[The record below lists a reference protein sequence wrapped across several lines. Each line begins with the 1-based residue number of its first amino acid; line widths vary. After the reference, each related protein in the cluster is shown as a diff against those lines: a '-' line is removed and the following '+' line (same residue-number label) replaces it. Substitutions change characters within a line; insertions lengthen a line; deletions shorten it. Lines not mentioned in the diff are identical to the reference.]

1 MEVYKLNLGPKNS
14 YEKEW
19 LISNG
24 AGSYSSSTLSLC
36 NTRKY
41 HGLLVAALN
50 PPSQRHVVLSKIDDS
65 IELNGKKYILSNNE
79 FEGFRDDN
87 TDYLNLFHQK
97 YNPEFQ
103 YILPDVDVEIYKQIV
118 MERYKNRVYI
128 RYFID
133 NNSGYDA
140 KLVLTPILNFR
151 NFHIVDSNVWSDEY
165 ILNKNN
171 IVYVIK
177 GRKDFPLRI
186 EISEG
191 EYYSYHDNIFT
202 GMKYKEE
209 EERGFPCIENHS
221 VPGSFKIHI
230 NPREVAKEIVICAT
244 LETEYENNE
253 INKYYYEQMNN
264 ENFDSREEL
273 LERAENAFD
282 SELRRLENVV
292 KNAELKETYK
302 TGGDEFIEDLII
314 GCDKFVIKHHGL
326 TSIIAGYPWFIDW
339 GRDSLLS
346 MEGILLA
353 SKRYDEAK
361 ELFRFLIKDLQEG
374 LIPNSYCEYEGIPY
388 YNSAD
393 ASLLFFEML
402 VRFTN
407 RKLDYDFINEMY
419 PYMENIINK
428 YIDGTDFG
436 GNNIYVDEDG
446 LLSVGREN
454 IQSTWMDA
462 KIGNEVITPR
472 NGKPVEI
479 NALWY
484 NALIVFIK
492 YSELLG
498 KSIDINKYASYADKC
513 KISFNEQFVN
523 KKGGLKDL
531 SHDDKIR
538 PNQLFAIATTFP
550 IVDLDSKLAKN
561 ILDIVEDKLVNKF
574 AIKSLARGEDGYTRI
589 YEGSPEQRDRAYHQ
603 GISWPWLNQIY
614 YDAIKNV
621 AKAQPNE
628 NKRLDKYIKGI
639 TKMYSKEIYIKP
651 GMQAV
656 SELTDSIFPF
666 YAKGAPFQAWSIAAI
681 LRIVTGE

>member
-24 AGSYSSSTLSLC
+24 IGGYSSSTLGLC

-50 PPSQRHVVLSKIDDS
+50 PPGQRHVILSKIDDS
-65 IELNGKKYILSNNE
+65 IELNGKKYTLANNE
-79 FEGFRDDN
+79 FDGFRDDN
-87 TDYLNLFHQK
+87 TEYLNSFKQK
-97 YNPEFQ
+97 YNPEFG
-103 YILPDVDVEIYKQIV
+103 YVLPDVDVNIYKQIV
-118 MERYKNRVYI
+118 LERYKNRVYI

-133 NNSGYDA
+133 NNSAYDA

-151 NFHIVDSNVWSDEY
+151 DFHIVDSNVWSDEY
-165 ILNKNN
+165 VLNKNN

-177 GRKDFPLRI
+177 NRKDFPLRI

-191 EYYSYHDNIFT
+191 EYYSYHNNIFT
-202 GMKYKEE
+202 GMKYNIE
-209 EERGFPCIENHS
+209 EERGFPSIENHS
-221 VPGSFKIHI
+221 VPGSFEIHI
-230 NPREVAKEIVICAT
+230 NAREVAKEIVLCAT
-244 LETEYENNE
+244 LETETENNE
-253 INKYYYEQMNN
+253 TNQYYYNQMNN
-264 ENFDSREEL
+264 HEFNAKSNL
-273 LERAENAFD
+273 LKRAENAFY
-282 SELRRLENVV
+282 SELLRLESIV
-292 KNAELKETYK
+292 KSADLKETYK
-302 TGGDEFIEDLII
+302 TGGKEFVEDLII
-314 GCDKFVIKHHGL
+314 GCDKFVIKHNDL

-339 GRDSLLS
+339 GRDSLLA
-346 MEGILLA
+346 MEGVLL
-353 SKRYDEAK
+353 SCKRYEEAK
-361 ELFRFLIKDLQEG
+361 ELFRFLTKDLREG
-374 LIPNSYCEYEGIPY
+374 LIPNSYCEYNGTPY

-393 ASLLFFEML
+393 ASLLFFELL

-407 RKLDYDFINEMY
+407 RNLDYEFINEMY
-419 PYMENIINK
+419 PHMEHIINR
-428 YIDGTDFG
+428 YIEGTDYG

-446 LLSVGREN
+446 LLSIGRNN

-462 KIGNEVITPR
+462 KIGDEVITPR

-484 NALIVFIK
+484 NALTVFIRYSKLLDKNINYDK
-492 YSELLG
+492 Y
-498 KSIDINKYASYADKC
+498 ISYANRC
-513 KISFNEQFVN
+513 KESFNEQFIS

-531 SHDDKIR
+531 THDDKIR

-550 IVDLDSKLAKN
+550 IVDLDSKLAKD
-561 ILDIVEDKLVNKF
+561 ILDVVEEKLVNKF
-574 AIKSLARGEDGYTRI
+574 AIKSLARGEEGYTRI
-589 YEGSPEQRDRAYHQ
+589 YEGNPEQRDRAYHQ
-603 GISWPWLNQIY
+603 GISWAWLNQIY
-614 YDAIKNV
+614 YDGIKNV
-621 AKAQPNE
+621 AKAQKE
-628 NKRLDKYIKGI
+628 EEKRLEKYIKGI

-656 SELTDSIFPF
+656 SELNDSIFPF